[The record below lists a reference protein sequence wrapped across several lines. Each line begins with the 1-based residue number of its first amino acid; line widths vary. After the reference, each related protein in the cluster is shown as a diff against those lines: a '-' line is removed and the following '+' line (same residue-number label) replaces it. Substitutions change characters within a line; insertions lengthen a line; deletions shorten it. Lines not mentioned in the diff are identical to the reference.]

1 MNLFASTK
9 LTCLLARLALKNV
22 NLAKSAPP
30 DVTQD
35 VPCAIINRESSLCR
49 SCRVISWPRALRRY
63 QWAPGGVN
71 EAGHATPKSSDS
83 FLSVVIGLASSIE

>member
-1 MNLFASTK
+1 MAPVAS
-9 LTCLLARLALKNV
+9 ADN
-22 NLAKSAPP
+22 
-30 DVTQD
+30 
-35 VPCAIINRESSLCR
+35 
-49 SCRVISWPRALRRY
+49 Y